1 MKLAFIALSVAVV
14 GAAAFV
20 GLKDRVRIAEWKD
33 TVLGSRV
40 PVQNAQL
47 MRMGRI
53 SGPDFSLLDK
63 KQPDQQE
70 LAQAVDISPALDAPQ
85 DVTSAVD
92 ASGQQ
97 TTSPTDTDAAAIAQ
111 ANPQPA
117 APVSPQVGT
126 PSQVN
131 AQQPTVDE
139 SALRYFASRGD
150 KARLEAEISR
160 LRALYPSWTP
170 PTDPLAVPQNRDQQ
184 LEAMWQLY
192 SESRYPELRK
202 AIADRQVAEP
212 GWQPPADLL
221 DRLSVAEARARLITA
236 SDQKRYDTVVQL
248 GAETPSLLTCSEI
261 DVLWR
266 VAEAFAHTDRLP
278 RARDAYVYILKNCDN
293 PAERLATV
301 QKASALLPYPAMQDL
316 VALERPLPNGSREF
330 DAIRDDLARRFV
342 AEANDDP
349 KLAISPDYLSRV
361 EQIAQTQGL
370 ASDALLL
377 GWYSLR
383 RQDMPTAEKWF
394 RASRAKEDSAS
405 ASQGLALTLIARK
418 SPQEAEDVMYRWHD
432 ASKDATSTYLAAT
445 ANLLALDPPPAL
457 QPDVLQRIAAVVLKE
472 SDVPTAQQFG
482 WYARALNQF
491 PTAAQWFETA
501 LRWKPDD
508 EPSAYG
514 LAITRQQLNDK
525 AGVAEIQ
532 QLWAGHSVRID
543 RLGEVDQHQQDQRIP
558 LPRPNVDGNHT
569 QAIESQI
576 RVESR
581 EPSTPPAAKALQSLE
596 VSRAAAP
603 RSAARA
609 IATRTSRSPTQQGCS
624 TTINPETLS
633 PAAALPRGWCLM
645 NINRPTEAAAAFDV
659 ALRSDAPQTRE
670 DAAYGQSLAYLR
682 LGLSNQAAV
691 SATKAPLNR
700 QRSLELQTAILAN
713 RATNAFDTKRYRESI
728 LYLDQLRQI
737 QPERIDLMVL
747 RGYAYMNMKRYPDA
761 IRIFEAAAETGNQDA
776 ITALTSARIEQRLP
790 NN

>member
-1 MKLAFIALSVAVV
+1 MKLSFILLSVAVI
-14 GAAAFV
+14 GTAAFV
-20 GLKDRVRIAEWKD
+20 GLKNGERIAEWRD
-33 TVLGSRV
+33 RILGSSE

-53 SGPDFSLLDK
+53 SGPDFSSLDRK
-63 KQPDQQE
+63 PSDQQE
-70 LAQAVDISPALDAPQ
+70 LAQADQAQSAPDAQQDAKPRAEAIVD
-85 DVTSAVD
+85 
-92 ASGQQ
+92 QQ
-97 TTSPTDTDAAAIAQ
+97 TTAPADADASAVAQ

-117 APVSPQVGT
+117 APAPAGT
-126 PSQVN
+126 PTQAN

-150 KARLEAEISR
+150 KARLQAEISR
-160 LRALYPSWTP
+160 LRALYPTWTP

-192 SESRYPELRK
+192 SESRYADLRK
-202 AIADRQVAEP
+202 AIANRQAAEA

-221 DRLSVAEARARLITA
+221 DRLSVAEARAHLITA
-236 SDQKRYDTVVQL
+236 SDQKQYEMVVQL
-248 GAETPSLLTCSEI
+248 GAATPSLLTCSEV

-293 PAERLATV
+293 PSERLATV
-301 QKASALLPYPAMQDL
+301 QKASALLPYTAMQDL

-349 KLAISPDYLSRV
+349 KLVISPDYLSRV

-383 RQDMPTAEKWF
+383 REDMPTAEKWF
-394 RASRAKEDSAS
+394 RAARAKEDTAS
-405 ASQGLALTLIARK
+405 ASQGVALTLIARK
-418 SPQEAEDVMYRWHD
+418 SPQEAEDVMYRWRD

-445 ANLLALDPPPAL
+445 ANLLALDPAPAL
-457 QPDVLQRIAAVVLKE
+457 QPEILQRIAAVVLKE
-472 SDVPTAQQFG
+472 SNVPTAQQFG
-482 WYARALNQF
+482 WYARTLKQF

-532 QLWAGHSVRID
+532 RLWAGHSARIEH
-543 RLGEVDQHQQDQRIP
+543 LGEVEQPKQDQRIP
-558 LPRPNVDGNHT
+558 LPRPNVDGDHT
-569 QAIESQI
+569 QAIENLR
-576 RVESR
+576 RVEVR
-581 EPSTPPAAKALQSLE
+581 EPSTPAIYNAPQSPE
-596 VSRAAAP
+596 VSGTAAS
-603 RSAARA
+603 RSVARVV
-609 IATRTSRSPTQQGCS
+609 ATRTSRPAIPQGCS
-624 TTINPETLS
+624 TTIDPETLP

-645 NINRPTEAAAAFDV
+645 NLNRPTEAAAAFDV
-659 ALRSDAPQTRE
+659 ALRSNVPQARE

-691 SATKAPLNR
+691 SAAKAPQNR
-700 QRSLELQTAILAN
+700 QRALELQTAILTN
-713 RATNAFDTKRYRESI
+713 RATNAFGTKRYREAI

-747 RGYAYMNMKRYPDA
+747 RGYAYLNMKRYPDA
-761 IRIFEAAAETGNQDA
+761 IRIFEAAAETGNHDA
-776 ITALTSARIEQRLP
+776 ITALSNAREAQKYP
-790 NN
+790 ND